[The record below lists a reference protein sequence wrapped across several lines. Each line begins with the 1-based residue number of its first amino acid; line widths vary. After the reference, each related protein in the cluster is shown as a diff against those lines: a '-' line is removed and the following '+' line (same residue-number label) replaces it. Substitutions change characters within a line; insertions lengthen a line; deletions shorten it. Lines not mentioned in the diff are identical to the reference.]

1 MKLRKFVATTISE
14 YLNEQELLNKKT
26 FFARKSNHI
35 KDDIKRNWSSWN
47 FGEEGFKGTY
57 SELEDYL
64 NSSTDTNPVWI
75 SGFEI
80 YPDDIKNFEFG
91 ELYNKYWVAIDN
103 VNASGGL
110 SGILLKSN
118 TLNDA
123 IIEANKR
130 SDYFGD
136 GDVFSSNDCKL
147 VYSKDDIHIFEEK

>member
-1 MKLRKFVATTISE
+1 MKLRKFIATTIRE
-14 YLNEQELLNKKT
+14 YINEQQVSKKR
-26 FFARKSNHI
+26 FIARKSDHI

-57 SELEDYL
+57 KELEDYL
-64 NSSTDTNPVWI
+64 NTSTDTNPVWV
-75 SGFEI
+75 SGFDI

-91 ELYNKYWVAIDN
+91 ELYDNYWVAIDN

-118 TLNDA
+118 NLNDA

-130 SDYFGD
+130 TDYFGD
-136 GDVFSSNDCKL
+136 GVVFNSDDWKL
-147 VYSKDDIHIFEEK
+147 VYSKEDIHIFEEK